1 MLRRYHFGII
11 VVLCSLLMHAPYSHG
26 ATSVNGTIS
35 SDTTWNVAASPYYV
49 TGTITVAS
57 GVTLTVEPGVA
68 VKFAQGQAMFIN
80 GTLNAVGTSG
90 QPIVFTDYRD
100 DTAGGDTNADGSA
113 TGPYPGWWR
122 GIEISNGGY
131 ATFDHC
137 TVSYAGSSYANIYKN
152 GSGALTVTNSLVS
165 DSSSHGIYLNG
176 ATSVTTISGSTISGN
191 VQHGVYAS
199 GDSPATVSTNT
210 ISNNGKY
217 GVYAPVAA
225 PATFSV
231 NSNTFSGNLSA
242 PVGVTAASSGI
253 AVGSANSGLIY
264 ILIEGGSSISSN
276 QVWGT
281 SGAALVYHISG
292 SMTIDMGRTL
302 TVQPNTV
309 IKSAPGV
316 YIHVNGT
323 LDARSTSG
331 NEIVFTELRDDT
343 AGGDSNGDGPATTPT
358 PGGWRGIE
366 VYDNGS
372 AMFDYCRIRYA
383 GSNVANVYKTGANG
397 TLSITNSQVV
407 SSVNYGIYLNGAVTA
422 STISNSVIS
431 GNLQYGIYA
440 AGASPASVNGN
451 TVSNNGRYGI
461 YASVSAPATFTVNG
475 NSFSGNLTAPIGVTA
490 ASSGIAI
497 GSGNS
502 YTGATYTLVESGSV
516 STSQSWGTAGTGLV
530 YYLAGSVNVDAGKT
544 LTVLPRTVVKSA
556 SGTGIFVYGTLNS
569 VATSGNEISFTD
581 FRDDSVG
588 GDSNLDGT
596 ATSPAPGGWR
606 GIEVYDGGSA
616 TFDFC
621 LIRYAGSTYANVY
634 KTGANGSLNI
644 SNSQISSSVNQGIY
658 LNGAVTASTIA
669 TSTVS
674 GNLQHGIYAAG
685 DSPATISGS
694 AISMNTLYGVYANVT
709 NPAAFSLSGNTFTG
723 DRNAPI
729 AVAAASSGIAIA
741 ASNTFNGRKHVHV
754 EGGTIAGSQTWGNGS
769 TLVYYI
775 ADNVT
780 INANQTLTVQPN
792 TVVKFL
798 TDRALFFNG
807 NLNANGSAGNS
818 IYFTD
823 YRDDVGGDTNM
834 DGSATAPVPGGWRGI
849 ELNNYA
855 GATLNFC
862 VLRYGGSASGQQAI
876 LYKTGEG
883 NVSISNST
891 VSDAAYRGIS
901 LINTTNSV
909 SIATS
914 IIRDNAAYNFYLS
927 GSGTTPAITKS
938 QISGSN
944 IGIYAASAA
953 NPLVGG
959 STENG
964 NDIFDNI
971 TYSVQ
976 NASTSPTINATFNW
990 WGASDGAK
998 TTGINKVSSYVDTG
1012 SYLTASVFSNSP
1024 FVPAPPKT
1032 TIGNTTYGSGTTNW
1046 TLANSP
1052 YYITGDVT
1060 VNPGAT
1066 LAIEAGVV
1074 IKFAQYVGL
1083 HIYGTLTASGT
1094 SGSGR
1099 IYFTD
1104 YRDDTVGGDTNGD
1117 GSATDPAPGWWR
1129 GVMVFDG
1136 GSASIANCVV
1146 RYGGF
1151 SGPNSSNL
1159 YKAGANGTLII
1170 TDTVA
1175 TNSSGYGLYL
1185 NNAATTTISGS
1196 TFSYNSLD
1204 GILAG
1209 SDSPASITNCSFT
1222 GNGRYGIYASVSN
1235 PATFLVNS
1243 GNSFTYNALAPI
1255 GVTAASAGIVVAAGN
1270 SFTGVNYILVEGGS
1284 ISVSQTWGT
1293 GHPYYYLNG
1302 DVTVNAGPTLTI
1314 QPGTVVKFTQYV
1326 GLHINGTLKAEGTSG
1341 SRITFTDFR
1350 DDTVGGDSNGDGAA
1364 TVPAPGWWRGIL
1376 VNDGAYATI
1385 TYSDVRYGG
1394 HAGPNSSNLY
1404 KTGANGTLTVADSTL
1419 SYSSSYGLYLNNASA
1434 AATAITNSSFSYN
1447 GADGILAGS
1456 NSPTAITGCSFTGNG
1471 RYGIYV
1477 SVSAPSTFLVNTG
1490 NSFTYNGSAPIGVTA
1505 ASAGIVVA
1513 AGNAFS
1519 GANYIRIE
1527 DGSISGNQTWGNGH
1541 PYYLVGSVTVPAGL
1555 TLTVKP
1561 GSVLK
1566 FPQDI
1571 GLWVNGSLDAQG
1583 TGVKKI
1589 YFTDVRDDAAGGDN
1603 NGDGSSTAP
1612 ATGWWRGV
1620 NIQNGGSATLDY
1632 CVIRYGGRNAP
1643 GYGNLYKNGSGSLTV
1658 NHSSFSYSGN
1668 HGIYLGDATGTVS
1681 ITGSAIS
1688 TNVSEG
1694 IYADRNSTATIS
1706 GTAFTGNGRW
1716 GIYAAV
1722 TNPAGFVVS
1731 GNSFSYN
1738 SLAPIGVSAA
1748 GSGIAVAA
1756 DNVFTGRSYIYVED
1770 GSVAGNP
1777 TWGNGTGASYY
1788 LAGNVTVPP
1797 GLTLTITPGTVVKFT
1812 QNIGLHI
1819 NGSLTA
1825 TGTALNRIYFSD
1837 IRDDASGGDTNAD
1850 GAATVPAPGWWR
1862 GILVNDG
1869 GSASIAYSVIRY
1881 GGSSGPN
1888 SSNVY
1893 KTGSGSFSLSNS
1905 IVADSSYYGLYLNG
1919 ASAGSS
1925 LSVNTYRNNGYDGIY
1940 ATSNSPFTE
1949 TGSSFIGNSRYGIY
1963 SDAASTAAVSI
1974 TGCTFTANASTP
1986 IRTTAVGSGAVVSD
2000 DCVFT
2005 GPLVVEGGTI
2015 GSSLAW
2021 ANNRIYY
2028 IVGSITVPTGT
2039 TLGITAGRTV
2049 KFGENTGLFI
2059 SGSLSAVGTS
2069 GSRIYFTDYRDDT
2082 VGGDTNGD
2090 GGASTP
2096 GAAWWYGIHF
2106 YDGGAGV
2113 IDYATVRYAR
2123 SGDYGYPYYV
2133 NVAGVYKT
2141 GSGNLS
2147 VTNSTIE
2154 NTNNF
2159 GIRLINSSGVQTIS
2173 TNIVRNNDSHGILV
2187 QNAGTSVT
2195 VSGNTVT
2202 ASGTGG
2208 TGYHGIYLENTPATI
2223 SNNTVS
2229 GSGGYGLY
2237 ITGVE
2242 LPASVVLNTLNGN
2255 GLGGVGMAADSSGA
2269 AIDANNTFAGPI
2281 HVEGGNLTRDTSWV
2295 NDRVYYLRG
2304 DVTVNGGRTLTVPA
2318 GRIVKFAQN
2327 TGLWISGVLTAIGTS
2342 GSRVYFTDYRDDT
2355 AGGDTNGD
2363 GGGSTPAAA
2372 WWYGIH
2378 FNDGGSGVIDYATIR
2393 YARSG
2398 DYGYPYYNNFAGV
2411 YKTGSGNLSVTNST
2425 VEYTN
2430 NFGIRLINSSGVQTV
2445 SNNIL
2450 RNNDSHGILV
2460 QNAGTG
2466 VTVSGNTVTAS
2477 GTGGTGYHGI
2487 YLENT
2492 PATVSGNTVSGSGGY
2507 GLYITGVELPASVTL
2522 NTLNGNGLGGVGMSA
2537 DSSGAVINANNTFT
2551 GPIHVEGGTL
2561 SRDTSWVNDRVYYLR
2576 GTMTVNGTKTLT
2588 VPPGRIV
2595 KFGQNTGIWVY
2606 GTLNAVGTSGNRIY
2620 FTDYRD
2626 DTAGGDTNGD
2636 SGATTPGAAWW
2647 YGLIIKDGG
2656 SGVIDF
2662 ATIRYTFGGS
2672 YGYPYYD
2679 SFAGV
2684 YKTGSGSLTLGNSAV
2699 EYSSGY
2705 GVWLVGTSGSI
2716 SVNGSNF
2723 RNNGN
2728 YGVVIENASAMIG
2741 VTGNTFEY
2749 NAHSG
2754 LYVGN
2759 SSPLIQG
2766 NIMRYNTNYGI
2777 YAYGGSMFSSIFKNT
2792 IFGNSIGIYCT
2803 SSANPLIGGS
2813 ADNGNSIFGNT
2824 GYGVQNT
2831 TAAIQVNATYNWWG
2845 TSTGPYHPSLNP
2857 LGAGNRVSDYV
2868 DFGQF
2873 LTNPAVP
2880 IAMAQVMPASKP
2892 FGHVTTGS
2900 VSASQA
2906 FTVTNNGTR
2915 NLDFTSISITGT
2927 NDSQFRITQN
2937 LCSGQSLATGGS
2949 CTISAD
2955 YEPTVSGPARA
2966 QLTIVSNDIYAPTL
2980 SVPLTGAGS
2989 VVLPFRDDFSSGTRA
3004 AGWFII
3010 NEDPAVYTLTE
3021 SIGYLRLYTTPT
3033 NFWGATNNAKN
3044 LFTIAMPDNVSQFAA
3059 TAKLLFPVGS
3069 PTWTPNQNYQ
3079 QGGVMLMAE
3088 KDGAPDLDNYMRA
3101 QYAYDGGRRFETSYD
3116 INSTPGG
3123 FTGGIQSA
3131 ITSSTPV
3138 WLRIIR
3144 KFTEFRAEYS
3154 LDGVNYTLITAMI
3167 GPWNISYAGLNAL
3180 NGDQSTAPS
3189 IPVDFDMFEIYELP
3203 SVAVSPQSVAFANTP
3218 VGNTSLTQDIEIAN
3232 GGPGQLVV
3240 SSVVLDGVDP
3250 GMYAISSST
3259 CGTLPAIV
3267 ARDSSCTV
3275 SVVFNPTSEGTKF
3288 ANLAISTNDVTMP
3301 INNIALIGTGMPL
3314 YSLSLSIAGL
3324 GSGSV
3329 NSDAGLSCS
3338 AGVCTGNYI
3347 YGTVVNLYATVSG
3360 EASNFAGWSGN
3371 CSGTGVCQVIMDKTG
3386 YVTANFTLKTYNI
3399 TTSAGPHGTIT
3410 PAGTTIYTHGSDFT
3424 YTVTPD
3430 PGYHIQK
3437 VVIDGGSSA
3446 VPNSKGYS
3454 NTLGNIKS
3462 DRFLTVTF
3470 APDTPP
3476 GSGVIKNSRTST
3488 EYQTIQDAYENAVSG
3503 DVIMLLNGEL
3513 LGPSFVANIDKT
3525 VTLKGGYDSSYAS
3538 NDGSTVIRSL
3548 LFIWKGMIRT
3558 EKIILKSD

>member
-11 VVLCSLLMHAPYSHG
+11 VFLCSLLLHAPYSHG

-80 GTLNAVGTSG
+80 GTLNAAGTSG
-90 QPIVFTDYRD
+90 LPIVFTDYRD
-100 DTAGGDTNADGSA
+100 DSAGGDTNGDGSA

-137 TVSYAGSSYANIYKN
+137 IVSYAGSSYANIYKN

-165 DSSSHGIYLNG
+165 KSSSHGIYLNG
-176 ATSVTTISGSTISGN
+176 ATAVTTISGSTISGN

-199 GDSPATVSTNT
+199 GDSPATVSTST

-217 GVYAPVAA
+217 GIYAPVAA

-231 NSNTFSGNLSA
+231 NSNIFSGNLSA

-253 AVGSANSGLIY
+253 AVGSANIGLIY

-276 QVWGT
+276 QAWGT

-343 AGGDSNGDGPATTPT
+343 AGGDSNGDGPATPPT

-407 SSVNYGIYLNGAVTA
+407 SSVNYGIYLNGAGTA

-440 AGASPASVNGN
+440 AGASPASVSGN
-451 TVSNNGRYGI
+451 TVSSNGKYGI

-475 NSFSGNLTAPIGVTA
+475 NIFSANLTAPIGVTA

-502 YTGATYTLVESGSV
+502 FTGLAYTLVESGSV
-516 STSQSWGTAGTGLV
+516 STSQMWGAAGAGLV
-530 YYLAGSVNVDAGKT
+530 YYLAGSVSVDAGKT
-544 LTVLPRTVVKSA
+544 LTVLPRTVIKSA

-569 VATSGNEISFTD
+569 VATSGDEIVFTD
-581 FRDDSVG
+581 LRDDSSG

-596 ATSPAPGGWR
+596 ASNPAPGGWR
-606 GIEVYDGGSA
+606 GIEVYDNGSA
-616 TFDFC
+616 TFDYC
-621 LIRYAGSTYANVY
+621 RIRYAGSSYANVY
-634 KTGANGSLNI
+634 KTGANGALTITNT
-644 SNSQISSSVNQGIY
+644 QISASINHGVY
-658 LNGAVTASTIA
+658 LNGAATATTITASTI
-669 TSTVS
+669 S
-674 GNLQHGIYAAG
+674 GNLQNGIYAIG
-685 DSPATISGS
+685 NSPATVTGS
-694 AISMNTLYGVYANVT
+694 TISMNTLYGVYANVAT
-709 NPAAFSLSGNTFTG
+709 AGTFSLSGNSFVS
-723 DRNAPI
+723 DKNAPI
-729 AVAAASSGIAIA
+729 GVAAASSGIAIA
-741 ASNTFNGRKHVHV
+741 ASNSFTGRKHVHV

-769 TLVYYI
+769 TIVYYI

-780 INANQTLTVQPN
+780 VNANQILTVQPN
-792 TVVKFL
+792 TVIKFFS
-798 TDRALFFNG
+798 DRALFFNG
-807 NLNANGSAGNS
+807 SLNAVGSDGNN

-823 YRDDVGGDTNM
+823 YRDDAGGDTNM
-834 DGSATAPVPGGWRGI
+834 DGSATNPAPGGWRGI

-855 GATLNFC
+855 AATLNYC

-901 LINTTNSV
+901 LIGTTSAISV
-909 SIATS
+909 TSS

-927 GSGTTPAITKS
+927 GSGTTPSITRS

-944 IGIYAASAA
+944 IGIYAASSA

-964 NDIFDNI
+964 NDIFDNV

-976 NASTSPTINATFNW
+976 NASTSPTIIATFNW

-998 TTGINKVSSYVDTG
+998 TTGINKVSSYVDIG
-1012 SYLTASVFSNSP
+1012 SYLTASVFSNTL
-1024 FVPAPPKT
+1024 FTPAPPKT
-1032 TIGNTTYGSGTTNW
+1032 IIGTTTYGSGTTNW

-1060 VNPGAT
+1060 VNPGST
-1066 LAIEAGVV
+1066 LSIEPGVV
-1074 IKFAQYVGL
+1074 IKFAQSIGL
-1083 HIYGTLTASGT
+1083 HIYGTLTANGT
-1094 SGSGR
+1094 AGSGR

-1104 YRDDTVGGDTNGD
+1104 YRDDTISGDTNGD

-1129 GVMVFDG
+1129 GIMVFDG
-1136 GSASIANCVV
+1136 GVATIANSVV
-1146 RYGGF
+1146 RYGGS

-1159 YKAGANGTLII
+1159 YKAGVSGTLTV

-1175 TNSSGYGLYL
+1175 TYSSGYGLYL
-1185 NNAATTTISGS
+1185 NNASAATTAITGS
-1196 TFSYNSLD
+1196 TFSYNTLD

-1209 SDSPASITNCSFT
+1209 TDSPASITNSTFT

-1243 GNSFTYNALAPI
+1243 GNSFIYNGSAPI
-1255 GVTAASAGIVVAAGN
+1255 GATAASAGIVVAAGN
-1270 SFTGVNYILVEGGS
+1270 SFTGKNYILVEDGA
-1284 ISVSQTWGT
+1284 ISVSQTWGA
-1293 GHPYYYLNG
+1293 GHPYYYLAGN
-1302 DVTVNAGPTLTI
+1302 VTVNAGPTLTI
-1314 QPGTVVKFTQYV
+1314 QPGTVIKFTQYV

-1350 DDTVGGDSNGDGAA
+1350 DDTVGGDSNCDASA

-1385 TYSDVRYGG
+1385 ANSDIRYGG
-1394 HAGPNSSNLY
+1394 SSGPNSSNLY
-1404 KTGANGTLTVADSTL
+1404 KTGANGTLAISDSFI
-1419 SYSSSYGLYLNNASA
+1419 SYSSNYGLYLNNASGD
-1434 AATAITNSSFSYN
+1434 ATTITGSTFSYN
-1447 GADGILAGS
+1447 NADGILAGS
-1456 NSPTAITGCSFTGNG
+1456 NSPASITGCSFTGNG
-1471 RYGIYV
+1471 RYGIYA
-1477 SVSAPSTFLVNTG
+1477 SVSNPAAFMVNTG
-1490 NSFTYNGSAPIGVTA
+1490 NSFTYNATAPIGVTA

-1513 AGNAFS
+1513 AGNSFT
-1519 GANYIRIE
+1519 GTNYIRIE
-1527 DGSISGNQTWGNGH
+1527 DGSISGNQAWGNGH

-1566 FPQDI
+1566 FPLNI
-1571 GLWVNGSLDAQG
+1571 GLWIEGTLDAQG
-1583 TGVKKI
+1583 TSVNKI
-1589 YFTDVRDDAAGGDN
+1589 HFTDVRDDAAGGDN
-1603 NGDGSSTAP
+1603 NGDGAATVP

-1620 NIQNGGSATLDY
+1620 NVQNGGSATFDY
-1632 CVIRYGGRNAP
+1632 CVIRYGGRNDP

-1658 NHSSFSYSGN
+1658 NHSQFAYSGY
-1668 HGIYLGDATGTVS
+1668 HGIYLGNATGTVS
-1681 ITGSAIS
+1681 ITDSSFS
-1688 TNVSEG
+1688 TSGYDG
-1694 IYADRNSTATIS
+1694 IYADRATTATIS
-1706 GTAFTGNGRW
+1706 GNSFTGNSRW
-1716 GIYAAV
+1716 GVYAAV
-1722 TNPAGFVVS
+1722 SNPAGFVLS

-1738 SLAPIGVSAA
+1738 ALAPIGVSAA

-1756 DNVFTGRSYIYVED
+1756 DNVFTGRNYIYVED
-1770 GSVAGNP
+1770 GTIAGNP
-1777 TWGNGTGASYY
+1777 TWGNGAGASASYY
-1788 LAGNVTVPP
+1788 LAGNVTVPA
-1797 GLTLTITPGTVVKFT
+1797 GLSLTITPGTVVKFA
-1812 QNIGLHI
+1812 QNVGLHI
-1819 NGSLTA
+1819 NGSLAA
-1825 TGTALNRIYFSD
+1825 TGTALSMIYFSD
-1837 IRDDASGGDTNAD
+1837 IRDDASGGDNNAD
-1850 GAATVPAPGWWR
+1850 GVGTFPSPGWWR
-1862 GILVNDG
+1862 GILVNG
-1869 GSASIAYSVIRY
+1869 GGNATIAYSVIRY

-1905 IVADSSYYGLYLNG
+1905 IISDSYYYGLQLNG
-1919 ASAGSS
+1919 ASSGSS
-1925 LSVNTYRNNGYDGIY
+1925 LSANTYRNNGYDGIY
-1940 ATSNSPFTE
+1940 ATGSSPFTE

-1963 SDAASTAAVSI
+1963 SDAASTSAVSI
-1974 TGCTFTANASTP
+1974 TGCTFTANVSTP
-1986 IRTTAVGSGAVVSD
+1986 IQMTAVGSGAVVSD
-2000 DCVFT
+2000 DCMFT

-2015 GSSLAW
+2015 GSSLTW
-2021 ANNRIYY
+2021 GNNRIYY
-2028 IVGSITVPTGT
+2028 IVGNITAPTGT
-2039 TLGITAGRTV
+2039 TLGISAGRIV
-2049 KFGENTGLFI
+2049 KFAQN
-2059 SGSLSAVGTS
+2059 SGIFVS
-2069 GSRIYFTDYRDDT
+2069 GILNAIGSGASRISFTDYRDDT
-2082 VGGDTNGD
+2082 VGGDTNAD
-2090 GGASTP
+2090 ASASAPSP
-2096 GAAWWYGIHF
+2096 GWWYGI
-2106 YDGGAGV
+2106 
-2113 IDYATVRYAR
+2113 R
-2123 SGDYGYPYYV
+2123 
-2133 NVAGVYKT
+2133 
-2141 GSGNLS
+2141 
-2147 VTNSTIE
+2147 
-2154 NTNNF
+2154 
-2159 GIRLINSSGVQTIS
+2159 
-2173 TNIVRNNDSHGILV
+2173 
-2187 QNAGTSVT
+2187 
-2195 VSGNTVT
+2195 
-2202 ASGTGG
+2202 
-2208 TGYHGIYLENTPATI
+2208 
-2223 SNNTVS
+2223 
-2229 GSGGYGLY
+2229 
-2237 ITGVE
+2237 
-2242 LPASVVLNTLNGN
+2242 
-2255 GLGGVGMAADSSGA
+2255 
-2269 AIDANNTFAGPI
+2269 
-2281 HVEGGNLTRDTSWV
+2281 
-2295 NDRVYYLRG
+2295 
-2304 DVTVNGGRTLTVPA
+2304 
-2318 GRIVKFAQN
+2318 
-2327 TGLWISGVLTAIGTS
+2327 
-2342 GSRVYFTDYRDDT
+2342 
-2355 AGGDTNGD
+2355 
-2363 GGGSTPAAA
+2363 
-2372 WWYGIH
+2372 
-2378 FNDGGSGVIDYATIR
+2378 FNDGGSGTIDYATIR
-2393 YARSG
+2393 YAVSG
-2398 DYGYPYYNNFAGV
+2398 DQGWGNVFSSV
-2411 YKTGSGNLSVTNST
+2411 YKTGTGNVVLSNSTFEKNSGYGVWFRSTSGTHTISGNIVRDNGSYGILIQSAGNAVTIDGN
-2425 VEYTN
+2425 
-2430 NFGIRLINSSGVQTV
+2430 TV
-2445 SNNIL
+2445 SNNG
-2450 RNNDSHGILV
+2450 N
-2460 QNAGTG
+2460 
-2466 VTVSGNTVTAS
+2466 SGL
-2477 GTGGTGYHGI
+2477 YI
-2487 YLENT
+2487 ENT
-2492 PATVSGNTVSGSGGY
+2492 EAAINNNTVSGSSGYGY
-2507 GLYITGVELPASVTL
+2507 GLFITGSLLPASVTL
-2522 NTLNGNGLGGVGMSA
+2522 NTLNGNSVGPVGMSA
-2537 DSSGAVINANNTFT
+2537 DSSGAVINANNVFT
-2551 GPIHVEGGTL
+2551 GPIHVEPGTIT
-2561 SRDTSWVNDRVYYLR
+2561 RNTNWVNDPRVYYVW
-2576 GTMTVNGTKTLT
+2576 GNITVNGGQTLT
-2588 VPPGRIV
+2588 IPAGRIV
-2595 KFGQNTGIWVY
+2595 KFAQNSGIFVS
-2606 GTLNAVGTSGNRIY
+2606 GILNAIGSGASRIS

-2626 DTAGGDTNGD
+2626 DTVGGDTNAD
-2636 SGATTPGAAWW
+2636 ASASAPSPGWW
-2647 YGLIIKDGG
+2647 YGIRFNDGG
-2656 SGVIDF
+2656 SGTIDY
-2662 ATIRYTFGGS
+2662 ATIRYAVSGDQGWGNVFS
-2672 YGYPYYD
+2672 
-2679 SFAGV
+2679 SV
-2684 YKTGSGSLTLGNSAV
+2684 YKTGTGNVVLSNSTF
-2699 EYSSGY
+2699 EKNSGY
-2705 GVWLVGTSGSI
+2705 GVWFRSTSGTHTI
-2716 SVNGSNF
+2716 SNSLFV
-2723 RNNGN
+2723 NNGA
-2728 YGVVIENASAMIG
+2728 YGAVIENAGSGLTVI
-2741 VTGNTFEY
+2741 GNTFEQ
-2749 NAHSG
+2749 NSHSG
-2754 LYVGN
+2754 LYVGT
-2759 SSPLIQG
+2759 SSPLIQS
-2766 NIMRYNTNYGI
+2766 NVFRYNTNYGI
-2777 YAYGGSMFSSIFKNT
+2777 YAYGGSMLSSIFKNT
-2792 IFGNSIGIYCT
+2792 IFGNAIGIYCE

-2824 GYGVQNT
+2824 SYGVQNT

-2845 TSTGPYHPSLNP
+2845 TSTGPYHPSFNP
-2857 LGAGNRVSDYV
+2857 LGTGNRVSDYV

-2880 IAMAQVMPASKP
+2880 IAMAQVMPASMP

-2900 VSASQA
+2900 VSASQV

-2915 NLDFTSISITGT
+2915 NLDFTSISITGS
-2927 NDSQFRITQN
+2927 NAGQFRITQN

-2955 YEPTVSGPARA
+2955 YEPTVSGPSRA

-3044 LFTIAMPDNVSQFAA
+3044 LFTIAMPDNINQFTA

-3123 FTGGIQSA
+3123 FTGGIQGA

-3144 KFTEFRAEYS
+3144 KLTEFRAEYS

-3180 NGDQSTAPS
+3180 NGDQSAAPS
-3189 IPVDFDMFEIYELP
+3189 IPVDFDLFEIYELP
-3203 SVAVSPQSVAFANTP
+3203 SVAVSPQSVTFANTP
-3218 VGNTSLTQDIEIAN
+3218 VGSTSLTQDIEIVN

-3275 SVVFNPTSEGTKF
+3275 SVMFNPTSEGTKF

-3314 YSLSLSIAGL
+3314 YRLSLSIAGL
-3324 GSGSV
+3324 GNGSV

-3371 CSGTGVCQVIMDKTG
+3371 CSGTGVCQVIMDKTA

-3454 NTLGNIKS
+3454 NTLNNIKS

-3548 LFIWKGMIRT
+3548 LFIWKGIIRT